1 MVDRRAWCPRTG
13 AGGRPSGRRLGFS
26 GMIGAPIISGI
37 LEAPSQHLVD
47 LARCALPSAPCLI
60 EMVFDYGGSFVVSLL
75 GFEDDVVCLH
85 APRRAVRDQM
95 RLFARISEEQGGGY
109 EVELKIVE
117 SFFHT
122 GEVALVHATVAAV
135 RRRKGRRL
143 APRVTVAERATAR
156 VTSSTSLPIGAE
168 LDVRVIDVSATGLAF
183 STRQPLSPGD
193 LLTVT
198 VLLANREMAIDSRVV
213 RCDRAPYD
221 RFRIGCE
228 IRNLAAD
235 DQQALARLATP
246 AQGRPPVDRR
256 AHSGLPTPGQAGL
269 KDRISKGTRAA

>member
-1 MVDRRAWCPRTG
+1 VRTASDGELAMDRRW
-13 AGGRPSGRRLGFS
+13 GFS

-37 LEAPSQHLVD
+37 LEAASSQHLVD
-47 LARCALPSAPCLI
+47 LARCALPSAPCVI
-60 EMVFDYGGSFVVSLL
+60 EMVFEDGGSFAVSLL
-75 GFEDDVVCLH
+75 GYEDDVVCLH

-95 RLFARISEEQGGGY
+95 RLFTRISDEQGGGY
-109 EVELKIVE
+109 EVELEIVE

-122 GEVALVHATVAAV
+122 GEEALVHATVTAV

-156 VTSSTSLPIGAE
+156 VASSTSLPIGAE
-168 LDVRVIDVSATGLAF
+168 LDVRVIDVSATGIAL
-183 STRQPLSPGD
+183 STQQPLSPGD
-193 LLTVT
+193 LLTVA
-198 VLLANREMAIDSRVV
+198 VLLANREMAIDARVV

-228 IRNLAAD
+228 IRNLAEH

-246 AQGRPPVDRR
+246 TEGRTPVDRR
-256 AHSGLPTPGQAGL
+256 SHPGLPTAGQSGL
-269 KDRISKGTRAA
+269 NDRIRQGTRAA